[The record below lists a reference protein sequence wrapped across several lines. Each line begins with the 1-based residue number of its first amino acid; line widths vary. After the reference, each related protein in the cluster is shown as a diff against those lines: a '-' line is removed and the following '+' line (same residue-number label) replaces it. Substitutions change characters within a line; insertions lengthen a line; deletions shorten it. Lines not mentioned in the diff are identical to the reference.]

1 MKSLF
6 RIGAITLAAAIV
18 GTSLSG
24 CGQTSSSGSSSGKG
38 TSSSSNSYSMFMR
51 STYVD
56 WIKDLKWY
64 DQAEKQTGI
73 HVNYVKGPDDFYKF
87 YSEVDQRVI
96 SGHVPDATMT
106 KLSQTNVYGPQ
117 GVFKDL
123 APDIK
128 KYAPHLQA
136 YIDKNSEYK
145 ALVTDSKG
153 AIYGIVKETPIFA
166 DLIGYRA
173 DQFKKAGI
181 DASKVK
187 TVDDFTNALRKLK
200 AYYGKSNKNYYPLSG
215 RDTAIRFAA
224 WFGCP
229 SSISAQASHGVYV
242 GHYKDGSIDIMN
254 PNCYKMVQ
262 TMRTWYKEGLI
273 NPQWVNGTLSEADWE
288 SAMLNGNGSVFYDY
302 YNRADWFMENGGKK
316 SDPNYDMQ
324 ILNFLTDN
332 AGKTMKVTTSAK
344 YNDELVTAISSKASD
359 STVQTILK
367 FIDFFY
373 TDAGQTLAN
382 YGVEGQSFKT
392 QSDGSKKFI
401 VDYSTEESKPLG
413 TKKWSFLSDRFT
425 VCKPVNDAAFFQW
438 NAPLIANATKKLFV
452 PENLLT
458 SYTLKFTEQ
467 QSKDLSNLIATEYDA
482 QMSGI
487 TAFVSG
493 SKDLTPATWSSFQQR
508 MNNDGLSKIENI
520 QLDAYKNTYGNK

>member
-1 MKSLF
+1 MKSF
-6 RIGAITLAAAIV
+6 MRIGAITLAAAVV
-18 GTSLSG
+18 GTAFAG
-24 CGQTSSSGSSSGKG
+24 CGQKNSSVSSASGSTSGA
-38 TSSSSNSYSMFMR
+38 NSYTMFMR

-64 DQAEKQTGI
+64 DQAEKQTGV
-73 HVNYVKGPDDFYKF
+73 HVNYVKGPDDFDKF

-96 SGHVPDATMT
+96 GSSLPDATMT

-117 GVFKDL
+117 GVFRDL

-136 YIDKNSEYK
+136 YIDKNQEYK
-145 ALVTDSKG
+145 SLVTNSKG
-153 AIYGIVKETPIFA
+153 AIYGLVKETPIFA

-181 DASKVK
+181 DASKVQ
-187 TVDDFTNALRKLK
+187 TVDDFTDALRKLK
-200 AYYGKSNKNYYPLSG
+200 TYYGKSNKNYYPLNG
-215 RDTAIRFAA
+215 RDSAIRFAA

-229 SSISAQASHGVYV
+229 SSISSQASHGVYV

-254 PNCYKMVQ
+254 PNCYNLVE

-273 NPQWVNGTLSEADWE
+273 NPQWVNGTFSEADWE
-288 SAMLNGNGSVFYDY
+288 SAMLNGNSSVFYDY
-302 YNRADWFMENGGKK
+302 YNRAEWFIENGGKK

-324 ILNFLTDN
+324 VLDFLKDSN
-332 AGKTMKVTTSAK
+332 GKTAKVTTSEK
-344 YNDELVTAISSKASD
+344 YNDELVTAVSAKAGD
-359 STVQTILK
+359 STVKTILQ

-392 QSDGSKKFI
+392 ASTGEKQFTA
-401 VDYSTEESKPLG
+401 DYSSEEAKPLG

-425 VCKPVNDAAFFQW
+425 VCKPVDDAAFFQW
-438 NAPLIANATKKLFV
+438 NAPLIADATKKLFV
-452 PENLLT
+452 SDNLMT
-458 SYTLKFTEQ
+458 SYTLKFTEA
-467 QSKDLSNLIATEYDA
+467 QSKELSNLIASEYDA
-482 QMSGI
+482 QMAGI
-487 TAFVSG
+487 TAFING
-493 SKDLTPATWSSFQQR
+493 TKELTPANWAEFQKE
-508 MNNDGLSKIENI
+508 MNDKGLSKIESI
-520 QLDAYKNTYGNK
+520 QLEAYKSTYGNQ